1 VLEAGILQIEAP
13 KHYSR
18 EKKKQR
24 EEKSKEKME
33 IDSLEMEVIEIGD
46 SDIEEVEEQ

>member
-24 EEKSKEKME
+24 EESNAY
-33 IDSLEMEVIEIGD
+33 G
-46 SDIEEVEEQ
+46 

>member
-1 VLEAGILQIEAP
+1 
-13 KHYSR
+13 
-18 EKKKQR
+18 
-24 EEKSKEKME
+24 ME